1 MFLGGSC
8 NPTAWR
14 RDQSIPLL
22 EREGVT
28 YYNPVREGEEGEE
41 EGEREGR
48 QEVMRWMVFSYA
60 LASR

>member
-1 MFLGGSC
+1 MKFFKVFLGGSC

-28 YYNPVREGEEGEE
+28 YYNPVRKGGGETRDDE
-41 EGEREGR
+41 
-48 QEVMRWMVFSYA
+48 MDDFFSYA
-60 LASR
+60 LAS